1 TDEITAEAE
10 PSQQHD
16 GLESGTILG
25 IHNMYVVFPQF
36 VINAISTLIF
46 AWLGGGAGSNTRTA
60 SSNSPTRSVE
70 FMAMDAVFARLSGGA
85 DVGGGGDVI
94 GLVLRIGGT
103 SALVAAAMTSLLFD
117 RQRIR
122 AYVAEENRR

>member
-1 TDEITAEAE
+1 
-10 PSQQHD
+10 
-16 GLESGTILG
+16 LESGTILG

-36 VINAISTLIF
+36 AINAISTLIF

-60 SSNSPTRSVE
+60 SSNLPIRSVE

-85 DVGGGGDVI
+85 DIGGGGDVI

-122 AYVAEENRR
+122 AYAAEENRR